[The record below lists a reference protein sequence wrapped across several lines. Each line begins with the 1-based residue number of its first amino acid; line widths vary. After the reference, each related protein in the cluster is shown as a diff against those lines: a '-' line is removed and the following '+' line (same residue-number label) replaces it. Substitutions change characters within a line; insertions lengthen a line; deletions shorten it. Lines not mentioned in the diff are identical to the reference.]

1 MLTREGQPRP
11 AVLLPGWFVEV
22 HAQSAPEVWVLNP
35 KMPQAYID
43 REPVGLKA
51 EDVALVASGMIS
63 KRQAW

>member
-35 KMPQAYID
+35 KMLKTHIE
-43 REPVGLKA
+43 RESVGLKT
-51 EDVALVASGMIS
+51 EDVAVGASGMIS